1 MERVLSQ
8 RSRTGS
14 EKSEKRKS
22 GFFGFGRKDKDKD
35 KDKDKERKEEE
46 RRESLQPVREAPVNI
61 LHRINVDFPT
71 LCLEAWTRP
80 CTALI
85 MAIFPTRLIADE

>member
-8 RSRTGS
+8 RSRAGS

-35 KDKDKERKEEE
+35 KDRKEEE
-46 RRESLQPVREAPVNI
+46 RRESLQPVHEAPVSE
-61 LHRINVDFPT
+61 LD
-71 LCLEAWTRP
+71 
-80 CTALI
+80 
-85 MAIFPTRLIADE
+85 